1 MAQHFLF
8 RSASVYLTLYLRYG
22 DKADFLRPPFSARWR
37 ERLQILDRLI
47 GGLAD
52 KTLRA
57 GVPLML
63 AFVPQMAQ
71 VMLMAGN
78 PVPPGIDPSAL
89 QAAIAAIATR
99 HGVLFADTSVALRE
113 KRMPERLFYE
123 VDGHRSGERQ
133 PVAAA
138 YIGQSYANAPR
149 GLLRLSCWLS

>member
-123 VDGHRSGERQ
+123 VDGHRSGEGQ